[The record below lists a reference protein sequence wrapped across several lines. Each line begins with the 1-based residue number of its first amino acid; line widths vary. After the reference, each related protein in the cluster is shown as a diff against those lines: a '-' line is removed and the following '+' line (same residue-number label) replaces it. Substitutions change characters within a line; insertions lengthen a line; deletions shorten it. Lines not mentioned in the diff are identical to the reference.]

1 MPFQPTLRARKARDS
16 MSLMEDIKDSFEK
29 RGLEFV
35 SITEA
40 ADDRDKSILTY
51 KDASDSLVTRTV
63 DIRIDD
69 LEEAVEA
76 VYNVDPTDLANYLL
90 SDSRPTR
97 ASPPPTANTA

>member
-1 MPFQPTLRARKARDS
+1 
-16 MSLMEDIKDSFEK
+16 MSLMEDVKDSFEN

-51 KDASDSLVTRTV
+51 KDASGSVVTRTV

-76 VYNVDPTDLANYLL
+76 VYNVDPADLANYLL
-90 SDSRPTR
+90 TDSRPTT
-97 ASPPPTANTA
+97 ASPPPIANTAQSSSQ

>member
-1 MPFQPTLRARKARDS
+1 

-29 RGLEFV
+29 KGLEFV

-51 KDASDSLVTRTV
+51 KDASDDLVTKTV
-63 DIRIDD
+63 DVRLDD

-76 VYNVDPTDLANYLL
+76 VYNVDPSDLANYLL
-90 SDSRPTR
+90 SDSRPTL
-97 ASPPPTANTA
+97 ASTPPAANTA